1 MASLSEKA
9 AGHLPHCSSFFFYV
23 LLLRSFRFWDE
34 DDNEYE
40 IFSILSIG
48 HVWTSVILA
57 GCFCYLTSLSGFFK
71 GEETNQFYYPQPRKV
86 GFILALLIAILF
98 FCAAKLWLSNL
109 WVPES
114 IWRDSAWM
122 LCSDLLAVCSTRSK
136 NLHGQ
141 SKSIVTGLLSHR
153 SS

>member
-9 AGHLPHCSSFFFYV
+9 AGHLPHCSSFFNV

-71 GEETNQFYYPQPRKV
+71 GQETNQFYYPQPRKV

-98 FCAAKLWLSNL
+98 FCSAKLWLSNL

-114 IWRDSAWM
+114 IWRDSARM

-153 SS
+153 SC